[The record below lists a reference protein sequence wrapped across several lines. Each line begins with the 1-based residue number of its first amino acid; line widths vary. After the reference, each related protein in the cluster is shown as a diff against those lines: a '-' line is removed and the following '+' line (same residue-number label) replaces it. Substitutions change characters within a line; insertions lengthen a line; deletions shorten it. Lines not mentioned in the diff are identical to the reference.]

1 VRKKTRTGSIA
12 AAAAFAMLVTGCSPF
27 AGPLPGNPAPSTYYI
42 HHLSGQGTW
51 PLNLD
56 LGDEP
61 RDVYLTF
68 VNPDRYD
75 TWGSLT
81 VSGSVMGGEPVE
93 EPSAG
98 EPSARIVPEADPNAA
113 RKAGAVVSPQR
124 APTPRAITEFN
135 QNPFGGRGRSAASLR
150 LLERSPA
157 PPLLDTEG
165 SSSGGTF
172 SNMNLSSVPATC
184 RKVVKDVGVAGG
196 GTRTL
201 NIWVADN
208 CWYSGGSRA
217 ALVRPEMVDAM
228 AGQFLAA
235 GSFNDIYDWVTA
247 MLGAEWGPH
256 GQAGLIQP
264 NGEITILL
272 CDIANDNAAG
282 GYVGYFWSK
291 DNYTTEYEPASSER
305 VMFTIDAVSY
315 ATGDGSWDPGDFWPE
330 EIFSTLAHEFQHM
343 IHFYQRGVLRDAM
356 ASGDTWIN
364 EMASLVV
371 EDLLADKMEVIGPRG
386 VDTELLYPD
395 GSAGASGNT
404 KGRLGEFIYYPSLS
418 LSDWGYDLESYSVAY
433 AFGAWLAR
441 NYGGAELPGRLMQCS
456 STGPASIED
465 IVSQETGHGESFD
478 RILQRWSAAVL
489 LSGETDAPPGY
500 RYNSGGF
507 FASTLNG
514 NAYRLGSIDLENYMY
529 GGQVGPRMYPGGTTG
544 TWTVGTSEHLA
555 TSIALYDA
563 TPVLQAAG
571 VLAWTLDMPGGVIAT
586 VLVK

>member
-1 VRKKTRTGSIA
+1 
-12 AAAAFAMLVTGCSPF
+12 
-27 AGPLPGNPAPSTYYI
+27 
-42 HHLSGQGTW
+42 
-51 PLNLD
+51 
-56 LGDEP
+56 
-61 RDVYLTF
+61 VYLTF

-81 VSGSVMGGEPVE
+81 VSGSVAGQEPDQ
-93 EPSAG
+93 
-98 EPSARIVPEADPNAA
+98 EPSARVVPEADPTAA
-113 RKAGAVVSPQR
+113 RTAGAVTPARR
-124 APTPRAITEFN
+124 APTPAFIAEYN
-135 QNPFGGRGRSAASLR
+135 QNPFQGRGRSAPSLR

-172 SNMNLSSVPATC
+172 YNMNLSSVPATC
-184 RKVVKDVGVAGG
+184 RKVVHDVGVAGG
-196 GTRTL
+196 ATRTL

-208 CWYSGGSRA
+208 CWYIGGTRA
-217 ALVRPEMVDAM
+217 RLVTPTMVNAM
-228 AGQFLAA
+228 ADQFLVA
-235 GSFNDIYDWVTA
+235 GAFNDIYDWVTA

-256 GQAGLIQP
+256 GEADLILP

-291 DNYTTEYEPASSER
+291 DSYTMEYVPESSER

-343 IHFYQRGVLRDAM
+343 IHFYQRGVLRGAM
-356 ASGDTWIN
+356 ADGDTWIN

-371 EDLLADKMEVIGPRG
+371 EDLLADKMKVIGPRG

-404 KGRLGEFIYYPSLS
+404 NGRLGEFINFPSLS

-441 NYGGAELPGRLMQCS
+441 NYGGAGLLSRLMQCS

-465 IVSQETGHGESFD
+465 TVSRETGHGESFD

-489 LSGETDAPPGY
+489 LSSATDAPAGY

-507 FASTLNG
+507 FTSAVNG
-514 NAYRLGSIDLENYMY
+514 NAYRLGSIDLFRYAFDT
-529 GGQVGPRMYPGGTTG
+529 QDGPRICSGGIVG
-544 TWTVGTSEHLA
+544 TWTVGTSEHLS

-563 TPVLQAAG
+563 TPVLQATG
-571 VLAWTLDMPGGVIAT
+571 ILEWTLDMPGGVIAT